1 MTISRLMGVGHD
13 PYGAM
18 RVGEVMGGRIAP
30 SATIMG
36 GVGMLRRQP
45 MTRTTGTAP
54 HIPPLRQPARPG
66 ARGTW
71 MVVVIALILATLAVG
86 WLLSGIQLGGPHAT
100 PSPTPVAAFAHP
112 RLLA

>member
-1 MTISRLMGVGHD
+1 
-13 PYGAM
+13 M
-18 RVGEVMGGRIAP
+18 RVCEAMSRRIAP

-71 MVVVIALILATLAVG
+71 LVVVVALILATLAVG
-86 WLLSGIQLGGPHAT
+86 WLLSGISLGDAHAT
-100 PSPTPVAAFAHP
+100 PSPTPAAAITRP
-112 RLLA
+112 RPPA